1 MNLDTLRTP
10 YHSSH
15 RATLKGWRRLWVS
28 SETDRA
34 LLSVERCPE
43 SRIEGLV
50 ISDSS
55 SSLSSL
61 DARESGYSRHE
72 LSPNELEWHDP
83 PLPECS
89 PPECQQCFLYICDS
103 QEQGGTILRSYL
115 DAVAQGYLRQFGESG
130 LRNFVSTTRN
140 FDIPIT
146 EDRASPRYPRSVSLS
161 ADEKILLDNLFP
173 IS

>member
-1 MNLDTLRTP
+1 MSSSIYYFGYGSLVNLDTLRTP

-50 ISDSS
+50 ISDAS

-72 LSPNELEWHDP
+72 LSPNELEWHD
-83 PLPECS
+83 S
-89 PPECQQCFLYICDS
+89 PSPECQQCFLYICDS

-130 LRNFVSTTRN
+130 LHNFISTTRN

-146 EDRASPRYPRSVSLS
+146 EDRESLTIP
-161 ADEKILLDNLFP
+161 DQYH
-173 IS
+173 